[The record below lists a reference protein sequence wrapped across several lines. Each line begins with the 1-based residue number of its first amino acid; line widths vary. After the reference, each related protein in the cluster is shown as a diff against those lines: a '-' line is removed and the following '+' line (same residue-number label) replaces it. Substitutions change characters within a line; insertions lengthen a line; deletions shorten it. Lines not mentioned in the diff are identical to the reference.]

1 MANLPPVKLETHT
14 TWFNLLLTLLREHAQ
29 NNPYEEYRQMAQRL
43 FSKCMAYGTPFTDGY
58 GASCVDLRLYPSE
71 AVVTAGGQSSKAMAD
86 QIMAADKSRLKTRLD
101 TLSRADMLAI
111 EDAIK
116 VHLAFSR

>member
-43 FSKCMAYGTPFTDGY
+43 RWGT
-58 GASCVDLRLYPSE
+58 
-71 AVVTAGGQSSKAMAD
+71 
-86 QIMAADKSRLKTRLD
+86 AADPRR
-101 TLSRADMLAI
+101 TLHI
-111 EDAIK
+111 
-116 VHLAFSR
+116 HL

>member
-43 FSKCMAYGTPFTDGY
+43 FSSVSMISGSYSGLTAQRGMDWGKF
-58 GASCVDLRLYPSE
+58 PSWVSE
-71 AVVTAGGQSSKAMAD
+71 MSK
-86 QIMAADKSRLKTRLD
+86 
-101 TLSRADMLAI
+101 
-111 EDAIK
+111 
-116 VHLAFSR
+116 

>member
-43 FSKCMAYGTPFTDGY
+43 FSKCMAYG
-58 GASCVDLRLYPSE
+58 
-71 AVVTAGGQSSKAMAD
+71 
-86 QIMAADKSRLKTRLD
+86 
-101 TLSRADMLAI
+101 LSLI
-111 EDAIK
+111 HI
-116 VHLAFSR
+116 